1 MKKWLVAYVRLHHE
15 KKAAERLTAMNIENF
30 LPVQEEIRQWTYRKK
45 KIKRVVIPMMIF
57 VHVDAAERSQVLT
70 LSAISRYMVLHGEHT
85 PAVIPDEQMERFKF
99 MLDYSDEAVEM
110 CAAPLAPGELIRVVK
125 GPLKGLEG
133 ELVEVDG
140 KAKVVVRLDLL
151 GCAGVDM
158 PVGFVEKM
166 K

>member
-1 MKKWLVAYVRLHHE
+1 M
-15 KKAAERLTAMNIENF
+15 
-30 LPVQEEIRQWTYRKK
+30 
-45 KIKRVVIPMMIF
+45 
-57 VHVDAAERSQVLT
+57 LT

-110 CAAPLAPGELIRVVK
+110 CTAPLAPGELIRVVK

-133 ELVEVDG
+133 ELVEMDG

-158 PVGFVEKM
+158 PVGFVEKI

>member
-15 KKAAERLTAMNIENF
+15 KKTAERLTAMNIENF

-70 LSAISRYMVLHGEHT
+70 LSVISRYMVLHGEHT

-110 CAAPLAPGELIRVVK
+110 CTAPLAPGELIRVVK

>member
-1 MKKWLVAYVRLHHE
+1 MASGVCPPSPRKEDGR
-15 KKAAERLTAMNIENF
+15 TADCNE
-30 LPVQEEIRQWTYRKK
+30 YRKLPACT
-45 KIKRVVIPMMIF
+45 RRNPPMDLPEKENRTGGYPYDDF
-57 VHVDAAERSQVLT
+57 CPCGCGGTFAGAHAVGHQPVYGAAWRT
-70 LSAISRYMVLHGEHT
+70 
-85 PAVIPDEQMERFKF
+85 
-99 MLDYSDEAVEM
+99 YSGGDSGRADGTVQIYAGLFEAVEM
-110 CAAPLAPGELIRVVK
+110 CAAPLVPGELIRVVK

>member
-1 MKKWLVAYVRLHHE
+1 MCIRDRPTIVTNCSNNYGPYQFPE
-15 KKAAERLTAMNIENF
+15 KLIPLFINNIRQGKE
-30 LPVQEEIRQWTYRKK
+30 LPVYGKGENVRDWLYVEDHARAIDIIFHKGKIADTYNIGGFNEWKNIDLIKVIIKTDVYKRQ
-45 KIKRVVIPMMIF
+45 
-57 VHVDAAERSQVLT
+57 
-70 LSAISRYMVLHGEHT
+70 
-85 PAVIPDEQMERFKF
+85 
-99 MLDYSDEAVEM
+99 
-110 CAAPLAPGELIRVVK
+110 PGELIRVVK

>member
-1 MKKWLVAYVRLHHE
+1 MDLPE
-15 KKAAERLTAMNIENF
+15 KENRTGGYPHDDFCPCGCGGTFAGAHAVGHQPIYGAAWR
-30 LPVQEEIRQWTYRKK
+30 TY
-45 KIKRVVIPMMIF
+45 
-57 VHVDAAERSQVLT
+57 S
-70 LSAISRYMVLHGEHT
+70 
-85 PAVIPDEQMERFKF
+85 AVIPDEQMERFKF

-133 ELVEVDG
+133 ELVEMDG

-158 PVGFVEKM
+158 PVGFVEKI